1 MQLAPEVIFK
11 DISRSAW
18 MEEYIAERL
27 GHLDRFARG
36 ITRCHVTLSREQ
48 ASHRKGNRYAV
59 MVEVRLPPQHDLA
72 VKKQKQV
79 RHPHAQIPALINEAF
94 GAIEKQLKKTT
105 ALRGHGEKHHARERS
120 LQNPKA

>member
-1 MQLAPEVIFK
+1 MQLSPEVTFK

-18 MEEYIAERL
+18 IEEYIDERL

-72 VKKQKQV
+72 VRKHKQV
-79 RHPHAQIPALINEAF
+79 RAPQTQIPALINEAF
-94 GAIEKQLKKTT
+94 GAIEKQLKKT
-105 ALRGHGEKHHARERS
+105 AELRGRERR
-120 LQNPKA
+120 LQKPEA